1 MYVMNLDRNWFM
13 RASVRSPLCR
23 ALTLILCLLV
33 VLATAVAEEK
43 LFKQTNNSMDPTIV
57 AGEKFAVNMDAYRTV
72 QPARGDVIVLEQDGI
87 LVVKRI
93 AAVGGD
99 TIEGKAGQV
108 FLNGKL
114 LDGNSGRNKAELRP
128 EFSFLDNFGPVKVP
142 PGQFFV
148 LGDNRAYSRDSR
160 DPAFGLVPA
169 TQVRGRVLRIAR
181 SHLEG
186 RTSKP
191 IK

>member
-1 MYVMNLDRNWFM
+1 MGPVLR
-13 RASVRSPLCR
+13 RVIAS
-23 ALTLILCLLV
+23 ALGLLV
-33 VLATAVAEEK
+33 MLATAAAEEK
-43 LFKQTNNSMDPTIV
+43 LFKQSNNSMEPTIV
-57 AGEKFAVNMDAYRTV
+57 AGEKFAVDMDAYRTA
-72 QPARGDVIVLEQDGI
+72 QPARGDVIVLEQEDI
-87 LVVKRI
+87 LVVKRV

-99 TIEGKAGQV
+99 TIEGKAGQI

-114 LDGNSGRNKAELRP
+114 LEGSSGKNAAERRA
-128 EFSFLDNFGPVKVP
+128 EFAFLDNFGPIKVP
-142 PGQFFV
+142 AGQFFV

-169 TQVRGRVLRIAR
+169 IQVRGRVVRIAR

>member
-1 MYVMNLDRNWFM
+1 MGPVLR
-13 RASVRSPLCR
+13 RVLAS
-23 ALTLILCLLV
+23 ALSLLV
-33 VLATAVAEEK
+33 TLATAAAEEK
-43 LFKQTNNSMDPTIV
+43 LFKQSNNSMEPTIV
-57 AGEKFAVNMDAYRTV
+57 AGEKFAVDMDAYRTA
-72 QPARGDVIVLEQDGI
+72 QPARGDVIVLEQEDI
-87 LVVKRI
+87 LVVKRV

-99 TIEGKAGQV
+99 TIEGKAGQI

-114 LDGNSGRNKAELRP
+114 LDSSGKNAAERRA
-128 EFSFLDNFGPVKVP
+128 EFAFLDNFGPIKVP
-142 PGQFFV
+142 AGQFFV

-169 TQVRGRVLRIAR
+169 TQVRGRVVRIAR

>member
-1 MYVMNLDRNWFM
+1 M
-13 RASVRSPLCR
+13 RAFRKPVLRRLF
-23 ALTLILCLLV
+23 ALVPCLLIA
-33 VLATAVAEEK
+33 LAAAAAEEK

-57 AGEKFAVNMDAYRTV
+57 AGEKFAVDMDAYRTA

-87 LVVKRI
+87 LVVKRV
-93 AAVGGD
+93 AAVGDD

-128 EFSFLDNFGPVKVP
+128 EFSFLDNFGPIKVP
-142 PGQFFV
+142 AGQFFV

-169 TQVRGRVLRIAR
+169 TQIRGRAVRIAR

>member
-142 PGQFFV
+142 PP
-148 LGDNRAYSRDSR
+148 R
-160 DPAFGLVPA
+160 P
-169 TQVRGRVLRIAR
+169 VLRPGRQPRLQSRQPRPCLRPGAGNAGAR
-181 SHLEG
+181 PGTAH
-186 RTSKP
+186 RTLP
-191 IK
+191 P